1 RGRLLE
7 FSRDDGA
14 GEAVLLPRKTKN
26 RFARRGKWSGL
37 SAGSLR
43 SLGGRA
49 FAAQRRRFRF
59 FFFAG
64 GFFHAA
70 GKIAAGNFTAADHGV
85 SGGHGNV
92 DPCSEA
98 IDAIS
103 ADRKPAPGVEQ
114 IADVFADVSE
124 LQALDRAVVSRGEIA
139 FVSKSQRGAGIF
151 AQRVGQRH
159 AHRVLLAET
168 LHRQFGAA

>member
-1 RGRLLE
+1 
-7 FSRDDGA
+7 
-14 GEAVLLPRKTKN
+14 N

-37 SAGSLR
+37 AAGSFG
-43 SLGGRA
+43 SFGGA

-70 GKIAAGNFTAADHGV
+70 GKIAAGNFAAADHGV

-103 ADRKPAPGVEQ
+103 AHWKPSPGVEQ
-114 IADVFADVSE
+114 IADVFADVSQ
-124 LQALDRAVVSRGEIA
+124 LQAFDRAVVSGGEIA
-139 FVSKSQRGAGIF
+139 FVSKSESGAGI
-151 AQRVGQRH
+151 
-159 AHRVLLAET
+159 
-168 LHRQFGAA
+168 